1 LPSALGA
8 NAQGKNLDAGDA
20 GTVLVEARNVTIAN
34 GGQLSSSTSG
44 PGRGGT
50 IQITAQETVSLTGEN
65 PDGQIPSGL
74 FASSLSREQDAGPAG
89 QIEVTA
95 AEFSL
100 TQGGSI
106 FSRTAGPGAGGTVD
120 ATISGGLTLSGQ
132 RTKILTDTEGTGAG
146 GSIQLSAAQINL
158 KDQARLSSASSGL
171 GNAGDILL
179 TARQSF
185 ESDQSTVQT
194 SADLGVGGDIHI
206 IAGESARLVNNSLVS
221 ATSAGQGDAGSVT
234 IDGGTLIR
242 GIDSTI
248 TGEAQ
253 QASGGNVTLIADDLI
268 HLTRT
273 NVTASVQGGPQSI
286 GGNILF
292 DPQIILLQ
300 NSKVVAQANQGAGGT
315 ITLVAGTVL
324 ADPSSLISASS
335 QSGPQGTVTIQSPLQ
350 NLSGALVPLQQGF
363 LPVTTLNAERC
374 AARMS
379 EGKVS
384 TFVVTLREGLPPEPG
399 GPLPSPLEDIDLAAA
414 ELPES
419 LRLLA
424 SSADPVSPATGRDLN
439 RTGSFNH
446 ACRR

>member
-1 LPSALGA
+1 LTNGA
-8 NAQGKNLDAGDA
+8 
-20 GTVLVEARNVTIAN
+20 TID
-34 GGQLSSSTSG
+34 SSTFN
-44 PGRGGT
+44 
-50 IQITAQETVSLTGEN
+50 A
-65 PDGQIPSGL
+65 
-74 FASSLSREQDAGPAG
+74 
-89 QIEVTA
+89 
-95 AEFSL
+95 
-100 TQGGSI
+100 
-106 FSRTAGPGAGGTVD
+106 GAGGTVAVT
-120 ATISGGLTLSGQ
+120 ATERFAIGGQDSEGFGSAMLSG
-132 RTKILTDTEGTGAG
+132 TAG
-146 GSIQLSAAQINL
+146 
-158 KDQARLSSASSGL
+158 R
-171 GNAGDILL
+171 GNAGEIVITAPIIEFTDGGVISTNTGAAGNAGAILL
-179 TARQSF
+179 TTGQLTMTGDARITSRAT
-185 ESDQSTVQT
+185 DTSTGASGNIT
-194 SADLGVGGDIHI
+194 ITAD
-206 IAGESARLVNNSLVS
+206 ESARLTGGALIT
-221 ATSAGQGDAGSVT
+221 ATSAGPGNAGSIT

-253 QASGGNVTLIADDLI
+253 QASGGNVTLIAEDLI

-300 NSKVVAQANQGAGGT
+300 NSQIVARATQGAGGT

-363 LPVTTLNAERC
+363 LPVTTLHAERC

-399 GPLPSPLEDIDLAAA
+399 GPLPSPLEDDLVATPSTATG
-414 ELPES
+414 PI
-419 LRLLA
+419 LLA
-424 SSADPVSPATGRDLN
+424 SGTLPRSPAPVSERDSTGW
-439 RTGSFNH
+439 SH
-446 ACRR
+446 QACRR